1 MLIDHELLAASS
13 ILVTFITINSLVVAH
28 GGQALISNPPQ
39 IVTSLVKAHIMLLS
53 GLDQLRLVHDL
64 TDLLL
69 QQAVWH
75 DP

>member
-1 MLIDHELLAASS
+1 MLINHELLAAPS

-53 GLDQLRLVHDL
+53 GLD
-64 TDLLL
+64 
-69 QQAVWH
+69 
-75 DP
+75 